1 MTDYAALLLPDKGQ
15 PAHDLHLVN
24 ADGYEEWL
32 KSRPDRERA
41 LLAAQKFAGKGY
53 EVAILP
59 GDKPEEWSA
68 VLGVADPESLSSW
81 CLAKAAETLPGGSY
95 RVAGRDPGPAAFGW
109 LTAQYRFD
117 RYKQEPDPSEPR
129 VLLSGEAGRIDSLVA
144 EAAATDLVRTLVNL
158 PAEDM
163 GPAELQQEAEKIAAA
178 GVAAMEVTSG
188 ASLEEGYPMIAA
200 VGRAAPKDRRPRLIE
215 LHWGNPEHPKIAV
228 VGKGVC
234 FDTGGLDVK
243 SASGMRLMKKDMGG
257 AAHAL
262 GLARLIIERQL
273 PVRLHL
279 LVPAVENSI
288 SGNALRPGDVIASRK
303 GLSVEIGNTD
313 AEGRLILG
321 DALARA
327 CEEKPELVIDFATL
341 TGAARV
347 ALGPDLPALFTDN
360 EELAAGML
368 EAGTAHDDPVWRP
381 PLWEAY
387 DELLKSDIADT
398 DNAASSSMAGA
409 TTAGLFL
416 KKFVDPQIAWVH
428 FDTYAWR
435 VTAKPGRPKGGEA
448 CGLRAAWHALRARYD
463 DRK

>member
-234 FDTGGLDVK
+234 FDTGG
-243 SASGMRLMKKDMGG
+243 
-257 AAHAL
+257 
-262 GLARLIIERQL
+262 
-273 PVRLHL
+273 
-279 LVPAVENSI
+279 
-288 SGNALRPGDVIASRK
+288 
-303 GLSVEIGNTD
+303 
-313 AEGRLILG
+313 
-321 DALARA
+321 
-327 CEEKPELVIDFATL
+327 
-341 TGAARV
+341 
-347 ALGPDLPALFTDN
+347 
-360 EELAAGML
+360 
-368 EAGTAHDDPVWRP
+368 
-381 PLWEAY
+381 
-387 DELLKSDIADT
+387 
-398 DNAASSSMAGA
+398 
-409 TTAGLFL
+409 
-416 KKFVDPQIAWVH
+416 
-428 FDTYAWR
+428 
-435 VTAKPGRPKGGEA
+435 
-448 CGLRAAWHALRARYD
+448 
-463 DRK
+463 